1 MVMSL
6 TKYVLPQAFIPKDK
20 QAASGRRETK
30 GNTKL
35 KETVEVDRLVQLQDM
50 PSASGHWR
58 KNDSKTTD
66 WVLQTKGKK
75 K

>member
-1 MVMSL
+1 MSL

-50 PSASGHWR
+50 PSASGH
-58 KNDSKTTD
+58 
-66 WVLQTKGKK
+66 
-75 K
+75 